1 MKLAKPWDWN
11 ENAIMYTHQS
21 EVVHEPYPFYWY
33 RVTGLKIELIKQID
47 KFCGV
52 VQAENEFIPSRPVEA
67 IEVKQ
72 VDNIQSVDDMY
83 IDRRSWLT
91 LGEVVADPIDQI
103 SVFHWGNKKVELC
116 FTPDGQL
123 FTCKEYISE
132 KLSYWAAID
141 YSKKKDRYFATRYKN
156 SNGVECNK
164 IEKGW
169 NWISGKPVIEKKY
182 GKR

>member
-11 ENAIMYTHQS
+11 ENAIIYTHPS

-33 RVTGLKIELIKQID
+33 RVTGLHIELIKQIS
-47 KFCGV
+47 KNCGI
-52 VQAENEFIPSRPVEA
+52 VQAENDFIPSTPVSVETA
-67 IEVKQ
+67 PTM
-72 VDNIQSVDDMY
+72 SVDDMY

-91 LGEVVADPIDQI
+91 LGEVVPDPIDQI
-103 SVFHWGNKKVELC
+103 AVFCWGDKKVELC

-123 FTCKEYISE
+123 FTAKEWVSDN
-132 KLSYWAAID
+132 LTYWAAID

-156 SNGVECNK
+156 SDGVECNK

-182 GKR
+182 AKRK